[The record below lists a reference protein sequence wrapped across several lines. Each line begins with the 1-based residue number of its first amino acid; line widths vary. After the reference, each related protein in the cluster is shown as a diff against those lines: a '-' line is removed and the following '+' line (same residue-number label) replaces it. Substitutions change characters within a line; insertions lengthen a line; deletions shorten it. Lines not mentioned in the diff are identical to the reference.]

1 MKSRVATDIKP
12 RVIIVGQRLLLC
24 RKHEV
29 RALFITRKLLMSANF
44 RRGKSYVAP
53 SWTRG
58 LLRELFIVLAS
69 IWIYRSIPKSWIII
83 ILITTLTR

>member
-12 RVIIVGQRLLLC
+12 RVIIVGQRLLSC

-53 SWTRG
+53 RG
-58 LLRELFIVLAS
+58 RVVFCANFLSCLQVYGFIAVFLS
-69 IWIYRSIPKSWIII
+69 RG
-83 ILITTLTR
+83 